1 MNESLWLAADP
12 SMSLTDLTCELI
24 QMGVPDTEA
33 LPWQE
38 KMLRADVSTVAQL
51 LKLTMSQFEGASSA
65 TLSPFS
71 TKTLGVCLG
80 SVGTP
85 HVFAPDAPS
94 VVPTFPAS
102 IVPILPLLP
111 TPPIG
116 AMPLLPLQGGSESMV
131 KIEAPKGGT
140 LSAVAEMLED
150 RRPFMYPDSY
160 FPPNAF
166 DKYHHSIPKRGCDKS
181 LRKLIVQEIEEVVG
195 DLLSR

>member
-1 MNESLWLAADP
+1 MSAGGVRPMNESLWLAADP

-80 SVGTP
+80 SRRRAATP
-85 HVFAPDAPS
+85 TSATASAACACGKS
-94 VVPTFPAS
+94 VRSLKRRLPPLAASAKSSSPTARRSTAS
-102 IVPILPLLP
+102 PV
-111 TPPIG
+111 
-116 AMPLLPLQGGSESMV
+116 ASCES
-131 KIEAPKGGT
+131 
-140 LSAVAEMLED
+140 
-150 RRPFMYPDSY
+150 
-160 FPPNAF
+160 
-166 DKYHHSIPKRGCDKS
+166 
-181 LRKLIVQEIEEVVG
+181 
-195 DLLSR
+195 